1 MSVNIIVKNN
11 YKLNAKYI
19 CY

>member
-19 CY
+19 CH